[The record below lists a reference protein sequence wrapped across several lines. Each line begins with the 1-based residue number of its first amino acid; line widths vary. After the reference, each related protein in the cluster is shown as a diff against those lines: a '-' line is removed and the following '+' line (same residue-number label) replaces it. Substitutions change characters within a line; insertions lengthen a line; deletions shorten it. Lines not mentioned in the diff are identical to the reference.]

1 MKKRMKLIILTAFIV
16 LILLFAVARRKQA
29 VEIKEFRETY
39 KEAVFDTYNSY
50 KEYLSNKSEDN
61 YQTFVSNFAK
71 LPELSNDM
79 PESTVQNKRFHELN
93 TMYSLLVDRNKNI
106 LKEQTLVEDI
116 LYKLYINI
124 DDPDAYGKMFVLR
137 NAD

>member
-79 PESTVQNKRFHELN
+79 PESTVQNKRFLELN

-106 LKEQTLVEDI
+106 IKEQTLVEDI
-116 LYKLYINI
+116 LYKLYQNI
-124 DDPDAYGKMFVLR
+124 LFLSF
-137 NAD
+137 